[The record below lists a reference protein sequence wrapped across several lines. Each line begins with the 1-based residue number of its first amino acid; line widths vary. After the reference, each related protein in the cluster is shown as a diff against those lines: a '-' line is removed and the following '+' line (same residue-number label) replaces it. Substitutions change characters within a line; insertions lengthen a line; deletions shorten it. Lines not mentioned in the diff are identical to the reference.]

1 MDGWN
6 DSEDEVMKEE
16 TSDSFFDDSYEY
28 ARDGPVKKRSRK
40 KGRTRDPESNF
51 DGELKRKNFIEDDK
65 KDFMPDEVEQLVS
78 DDPEADVPQR
88 TKRRNR
94 KKTYHGKSPE
104 EKKALYRKRLKA
116 KAKENRLKQRETL
129 ISDTSVVETPVKE
142 ITNNLIISETPDT
155 VFVSE
160 SENNP
165 DIHTASNNIFK
176 SKKSLTR
183 DVATGYEGNSLFY
196 SDLSVSDGGVNPAI
210 HNNDLRHKESSSE
223 YQCSATPRKAGVSE
237 HGILPE
243 SGKNEI
249 PVIPSKQVKKTSFA
263 LFGSDDTDL
272 DTIRR
277 ARISNAGD
285 NASDISLADSGLKA
299 TELTIRKA
307 GEVISKSTG
316 DKDDSA
322 ASDTLKL
329 GEDAGISVS
338 KYGFY
343 VAEDTAGDIFKT
355 TSKPKKKVSDY
366 TSDSVFEVTKKEL
379 TKEEEKKIAYRRR
392 LRKRRMK
399 EYRKA
404 KKAAVETGKKTAEE
418 SRKLISMVKSAI
430 QTFIA
435 AIPKTLLIILLL
447 ILILI
452 LFGGEMAGSV
462 VSLTTETASILSSAS
477 YHSDPYMIDQAD
489 LTMSYKEL
497 MLRDRIDEIE
507 DEYPDYEEYSYT
519 IGNIGHDPFTLINYL
534 SAEYGEITPD
544 VMDSIDGLFNSMYYL
559 KILAIDDVRYR
570 WVLKPPEE
578 DEEDDLEENEEDEDD
593 EESEDDG
600 EEDEDDEEPE
610 YILEEYIVK
619 VLKVELQSK
628 SLESIVETR
637 LADNSFKKTVYQILN
652 ITHGLTQYIG
662 TPVWNTWSVRSYYGY
677 RRNPGGD
684 YDELHRGLD
693 IELPYGSNVQ
703 SAISGEVMEV
713 SSDPMYG
720 EYIVIED
727 IGTRYKVKYANLGRV
742 SVIEGERVFMGQTIG
757 HTGGGNE
764 GSCLHME
771 FLINN
776 NYMNPLFYTKNPI
789 PDG

>member
-1 MDGWN
+1 MDRWN
-6 DSEDEVMKEE
+6 ENEDGDIQEKP
-16 TSDSFFDDSYEY
+16 SDSFFDDSYEY
-28 ARDGPVKKRSRK
+28 ARDGPKHKRSRK
-40 KGRTRDPESNF
+40 KGRIRNRESNF
-51 DGELKRKNFIEDDK
+51 DGELKHKNFIEAEK
-65 KDFMPDEVEQLVS
+65 KDFIPDDTGSFIS
-78 DDPEADVPQR
+78 DDQEAILPDYTDVSKR
-88 TKRRNR
+88 TKSRNG
-94 KKTYHGKSPE
+94 KKPYKGKSPE
-104 EKKALYRKRLKA
+104 EKKEIYRRRLKA
-116 KAKENRLKQRETL
+116 KAGENRQKQ
-129 ISDTSVVETPVKE
+129 KE
-142 ITNNLIISETPDT
+142 RPDSETQIKESPDNRILSET
-155 VFVSE
+155 SE
-160 SENNP
+160 S
-165 DIHTASNNIFK
+165 DM
-176 SKKSLTR
+176 
-183 DVATGYEGNSLFY
+183 FY
-196 SDLSVSDGGVNPAI
+196 SDLNDRDSGVNPAVLHADQYMDQSVKDKSPVI
-210 HNNDLRHKESSSE
+210 SGRTNVSLNDGKKDIKVMESLDETENHRSKVNPIGKEASKSRSE
-223 YQCSATPRKAGVSE
+223 YAVS
-237 HGILPE
+237 PE
-243 SGKNEI
+243 SGVRAEI
-249 PVIPSKQVKKTSFA
+249 TSVTKQEKKLSFA
-263 LFGSDDTDL
+263 LFGNDDTETDL
-272 DTIRR
+272 TGKTRNRNTVNSTSDNGLFDTGLR
-277 ARISNAGD
+277 ATA
-285 NASDISLADSGLKA
+285 LA
-299 TELTIRKA
+299 IRKT

-316 DKDDSA
+316 EKDDSA
-322 ASDTLKL
+322 ATETLRL
-329 GEDAGISVS
+329 GSQAGNAVS

-343 VAEDTAGDIFKT
+343 VAEDTAEDIFKSS
-355 TSKPKKKVSDY
+355 SKPKKKVSDY
-366 TSDSVFEVTKKEL
+366 TGDSVFEVKKKEI
-379 TKEEEKKIAYRRR
+379 TKEEQKKHDYRKR
-392 LRKRRMK
+392 LRKRHQN

-404 KKAAVETGKKTAEE
+404 KRAAAETGKKTAEE
-418 SRKLISMVKSAI
+418 SRKLLGIAKSAV
-430 QTFIA
+430 QAFIA
-435 AIPKTLLIILLL
+435 AVPRTLLVIALL
-447 ILILI
+447 ILILV

-462 VSLTTETASILSSAS
+462 VSLTTETASILSAAS

-519 IGNIGHDPFTLINYL
+519 IGNIGHDPFALINYL

-570 WVLKPPEE
+570 WVIKPPEE
-578 DEEDDLEENEEDEDD
+578 DDEEDLEENEEDDDD

-628 SLESIVETR
+628 SLESIAETR

-677 RRNPGGD
+677 RRNPGGN

-757 HTGGGNE
+757 RTGGGNE

-776 NYMNPLFYTKNPI
+776 NYMNPLFYTNNPI

>member
-1 MDGWN
+1 MDRWN
-6 DSEDEVMKEE
+6 ENEDGDIQEKP
-16 TSDSFFDDSYEY
+16 SDSFFDDSYEY
-28 ARDGPVKKRSRK
+28 ARDGPKHKRSRK
-40 KGRTRDPESNF
+40 KGRIRNRESNF
-51 DGELKRKNFIEDDK
+51 DGELKHKNFIEAEK
-65 KDFMPDEVEQLVS
+65 KDFKPDDTGSFIS
-78 DDPEADVPQR
+78 DDQEAILPDYTDVSKR
-88 TKRRNR
+88 TKSR
-94 KKTYHGKSPE
+94 KGKKSYKGRSPE
-104 EKKALYRKRLKA
+104 EKKEIYRRRLKA
-116 KAKENRLKQRETL
+116 KAGENRQKQKERTDSETQ
-129 ISDTSVVETPVKE
+129 IKE
-142 ITNNLIISETPDT
+142 SPDNLILSET
-155 VFVSE
+155 SE
-160 SENNP
+160 S
-165 DIHTASNNIFK
+165 D
-176 SKKSLTR
+176 
-183 DVATGYEGNSLFY
+183 LFY
-196 SDLSVSDGGVNPAI
+196 SDLNDRDSGVNPAI
-210 HNNDLRHKESSSE
+210 LLKETENHKSKV
-223 YQCSATPRKAGVSE
+223 TPIGKEASKSRSE
-237 HGILPE
+237 HAVSPE
-243 SGKNEI
+243 SGVRAEI
-249 PVIPSKQVKKTSFA
+249 TSVVKQEKKLSFA
-263 LFGSDDTDL
+263 LFGNDDTETDL
-272 DTIRR
+272 TGKTRNRNTVNSTSDNGLFDTGLR
-277 ARISNAGD
+277 ATA
-285 NASDISLADSGLKA
+285 LA
-299 TELTIRKA
+299 IRKT

-316 DKDDSA
+316 EKDDSA
-322 ASDTLKL
+322 ATDTLRL
-329 GEDAGISVS
+329 GSQAGNAVS

-343 VAEDTAGDIFKT
+343 VAEDTAEDIFKSS
-355 TSKPKKKVSDY
+355 SKPKKKVTDY
-366 TSDSVFEVTKKEL
+366 TGDSVFEVKKKEI
-379 TKEEEKKIAYRRR
+379 TKEEQKKHDYRKR
-392 LRKRRMK
+392 LRKRHQN

-404 KKAAVETGKKTAEE
+404 KRAAAETGKKTAEE
-418 SRKLISMVKSAI
+418 SRKLLGIAKSAV
-430 QTFIA
+430 QAFIA
-435 AIPKTLLIILLL
+435 AVPRTLLVIALL
-447 ILILI
+447 ILVLV

-578 DEEDDLEENEEDEDD
+578 DEEDDLEENEENEDD

-677 RRNPGGD
+677 RRNPGGN

-693 IELPYGSNVQ
+693 IELPYGSDVQ

-757 HTGGGNE
+757 RTGGGNE

-776 NYMNPLFYTKNPI
+776 NYMNPLFYTNNPI